1 MPNTSADP
9 CLTAAE
15 KGAIF
20 NMIGRTMA
28 EEFIPVQPIRTYIE
42 QLQDSERLGRRYTR
56 QVWSKF
62 NRMAYLDQQ
71 AVRFVQF
78 AKERR
83 ETLCQ
88 TPGTDEIHQFI
99 DRTYNIEN
107 PHGDRFPRLGFVH
120 LRAFPEDVSKVG
132 LELTLENRRRCLTIE
147 NIELHPSL
155 RRQGFLRRVQEKL
168 KAAGYHAVAYG
179 VIQNP
184 GWGYHLYQQSLSS
197 DRVVVMSNRES
208 VDFEHKIAP
217 CPTIAVIL

>member
-1 MPNTSADP
+1 MPKTSFDC

-15 KGAIF
+15 KAAIF
-20 NMIGRTMA
+20 NMLGRTMG
-28 EEFIPVQPIRTYIE
+28 EKFIPVQPIRRYME
-42 QLQDSERLGRRYTR
+42 QLLDSERLGQRYTR
-56 QVWSKF
+56 QVWFKF

-71 AVRFVQF
+71 AERFVEF

-83 ETLCQ
+83 ETLYQ
-88 TPGTDEIHQFI
+88 TPGTNVIPQLM

-107 PHGDRFPRLGFVH
+107 PHGARFPRLGYVH

-132 LELTLENRRRCLTIE
+132 LEPTLENRQRCLTIE

-168 KAAGYHAVAYG
+168 KAVGYHAVAYG

-184 GWGYHLYQQSLSS
+184 GWGYYLYQQSLSS
-197 DRVVVMSNRES
+197 DHVVVMSNRES

-217 CPTIAVIL
+217 GPTIAVIL